1 MDFAPNDLNRIVVGV
16 VVVHLFDRSIHK
28 HHISLQAKR
37 AFGNKILFPLIII
50 SITPFFLI
58 LVIGSLKSNHYIQS
72 SMGQIFLTIVISM
85 IFYLEVKQLF
95 IEIDKKHN
103 LLKIPRCHHSY
114 VGIYL
119 IFQFIASFLLVLNY
133 IFNGL
138 FA

>member
-1 MDFAPNDLNRIVVGV
+1 MCLLLLRLRQNLSQLRKSYKERKLLEKIKERVF
-16 VVVHLFDRSIHK
+16 SIY
-28 HHISLQAKR
+28 
-37 AFGNKILFPLIII
+37 NKILFPLIMVSII
-50 SITPFFLI
+50 PFFLI
-58 LVIGSLKSNHYIQS
+58 LGTESLKSNHYIQS
-72 SMGQIFLTIVISM
+72 AIGQVFVTIVISM

-119 IFQFIASFLLVLNY
+119 IFQLVSSFLVVLSY
-133 IFNGL
+133 IFNGI